1 MQGASIRRNGGRR
14 ERVYSHPRP
23 NSKELA
29 HHPAVPLP
37 ELRSSGK
44 VLATR
49 SQHPVGA
56 VSGRSYLLQNR
67 CHRVEGAWCGVAGV

>member
-1 MQGASIRRNGGRR
+1 M
-14 ERVYSHPRP
+14 YSHARP

-29 HHPAVPLP
+29 HVPAFPLP

-44 VLATR
+44 ILVTR
-49 SQHPVGA
+49 SQHPVGE

-67 CHRVEGAWCGVAGV
+67 CQRDDGAWWGVAGA